1 MFRAVAGDIHKLRLA
16 HNVLTQNDV
25 FREKF
30 QYCLSPLL
38 HSSFLLFH
46 TLPSHNEHIKYISL
60 GSKCQSG
67 GLFYFHNLHK
77 FDKCLSPLFH
87 CGRDIGRVE
96 GVNRGSLAKR
106 EGRGGEK
113 CVQAEGEEDKQ
124 EGGVG
129 KKMMEEVAESEK
141 KYMQELVKMLEEDV
155 GEDDYEEEEKEYD
168 GEEDGELY
176 ETEEED

>member
-1 MFRAVAGDIHKLRLA
+1 M
-16 HNVLTQNDV
+16 V
-25 FREKF
+25 FSEKSF
-30 QYCLSPLL
+30 NIVSLPSPSLILL
-38 HSSFLLFH
+38 

-87 CGRDIGRVE
+87 CGRDIGQVE
-96 GVNRGSLAKR
+96 GVNRGTLEK
-106 EGRGGEK
+106 GRGGGG

-129 KKMMEEVAESEK
+129 KKMMEEVDESEK
-141 KYMQELVKMLEEDV
+141 KYM
-155 GEDDYEEEEKEYD
+155 
-168 GEEDGELY
+168 
-176 ETEEED
+176 